1 MEYVSVAKMAEKWG
15 ISERSVRNYC
25 ANGRIRDAKLIG
37 KTWYIPENAKKPD
50 RVNKKKDTPSLLQIL
65 RGQKAAKMTGGI
77 YHKVQI
83 DLTYNSNHIEGS
95 RLTHDQ
101 TRYIFETNT
110 IGFENEAV
118 NVDDVIE
125 TANHFR
131 CIDIVIDQAGSALT
145 EKFIKELHY
154 VLKTGTSDSR
164 KDWFAVGEYKKL
176 PNEVGGND
184 TTLPENV
191 AAEMCKLLANYN
203 STASKNFEDIVAF
216 HVAFE
221 RIHPF
226 QDGNG
231 RVGRL
236 ILFKEC
242 LRHDVMPFIIDD
254 KRRGRYLEG
263 LREWDACKDKLLE
276 VVLEAQHRYGAQ
288 VELQKLLASNQRFA
302 SKDRRC
308 GR

>member
-1 MEYVSVAKMAEKWG
+1 MEYLSVAKIAEKWG
-15 ISERSVRNYC
+15 LSERSVRNYC
-25 ANGRIRDAKLIG
+25 AHGRIADVKLIG
-37 KTWYIPENAKKPD
+37 KTWYIPENAQKPE
-50 RVNKKKDTPSLLQIL
+50 RANKKNDAPSLLQIL
-65 RGQKAAKMTGGI
+65 REQKSTKMTGGI

-83 DLTYNSNHIEGS
+83 EFTYNSNHIEGS

-110 IGFENEAV
+110 IGFENETV

-125 TANHFR
+125 TSNHFR
-131 CIDIVIDQAGSALT
+131 CIDIVIDQAMGALT
-145 EKFIKELHY
+145 EKLIKELHA

-176 PNEVGGND
+176 PNEVGGHD
-184 TTLPENV
+184 TTMPEDV
-191 AAEMCKLLANYN
+191 ADKMRELLTDYN
-203 STASKNFEDIVAF
+203 AQPSKTLEDIVAF

-242 LRHDVMPFIIDD
+242 LKHNIVPFIIEDNI
-254 KRRGRYLEG
+254 KLFYYRGLKEWDREKGYLVDTCRTAQDRFKTYLEYF
-263 LREWDACKDKLLE
+263 RIP
-276 VVLEAQHRYGAQ
+276 Y
-288 VELQKLLASNQRFA
+288 
-302 SKDRRC
+302 
-308 GR
+308 

>member
-1 MEYVSVAKMAEKWG
+1 MEYLSVAKIAEKWG
-15 ISERSVRNYC
+15 LSERSVRNYC
-25 ANGRIRDAKLIG
+25 AHSRIADVKLIG
-37 KTWYIPENAKKPD
+37 KTWYIPENAQKPE
-50 RVNKKKDTPSLLQIL
+50 RANKKNDAPSLLQIL
-65 RGQKAAKMTGGI
+65 REQKSTKMTGGI

-83 DLTYNSNHIEGS
+83 ELTYNSNHIEGS

-110 IGFENEAV
+110 IGFENETV

-125 TANHFR
+125 TSNHFR
-131 CIDIVIDQAGSALT
+131 CIDIVIDQAMGALT
-145 EKFIKELHY
+145 EKLIKGLHA

-176 PNEVGGND
+176 PNEVGGHD
-184 TTLPENV
+184 TTMPEDV
-191 AAEMCKLLANYN
+191 ADKMRELLTDYN
-203 STASKNFEDIVAF
+203 AQPSKTLEDIVAF

-242 LRHDVMPFIIDD
+242 LKHNIVPFIIEDNL
-254 KRRGRYLEG
+254 KFFYYRGLKEWDREKGYLVDTCRTAQDRFKTYLEYF
-263 LREWDACKDKLLE
+263 RIP
-276 VVLEAQHRYGAQ
+276 Y
-288 VELQKLLASNQRFA
+288 
-302 SKDRRC
+302 
-308 GR
+308 

>member
-1 MEYVSVAKMAEKWG
+1 MEYLSVAKIAEKWG
-15 ISERSVRNYC
+15 LSERSVRNYC
-25 ANGRIRDAKLIG
+25 AHSRIADVKLIG
-37 KTWYIPENAKKPD
+37 KTWYIPENAQKPE
-50 RVNKKKDTPSLLQIL
+50 RANKKNDAPSLLQIL
-65 RGQKAAKMTGGI
+65 REQKSTKMTGGI

-83 DLTYNSNHIEGS
+83 ELTYNSNHIEGS

-110 IGFENEAV
+110 IGFENETV

-125 TANHFR
+125 TSNHFR
-131 CIDIVIDQAGSALT
+131 CIDIVIDQAMGALT
-145 EKFIKELHY
+145 EKLIKGLHA

-176 PNEVGGND
+176 PNEVGGHD
-184 TTLPENV
+184 TTMPEDV
-191 AAEMCKLLANYN
+191 ADKMRELLTDYN
-203 STASKNFEDIVAF
+203 AQPSKTLEDIVAF

-242 LRHDVMPFIIDD
+242 LKHNIVPFIIEDNI
-254 KRRGRYLEG
+254 KLFYYRGLKEWDREKGYLVDTCRTAQDRFKTYLEYF
-263 LREWDACKDKLLE
+263 RIP
-276 VVLEAQHRYGAQ
+276 Y
-288 VELQKLLASNQRFA
+288 
-302 SKDRRC
+302 
-308 GR
+308 